1 MSKILLV
8 VPEAPARQAAGG
20 EALRVIKGTGL
31 RIGTLDNS
39 KSNADHLLRML
50 IEGLQAQ
57 TQVASVVSLRKPSVS
72 EPASAKVLD
81 RLAAEADVVISAM
94 AD

>member
-1 MSKILLV
+1 MAKILLV
-8 VPEAPARQAAGG
+8 VPEAPAQQAAGG
-20 EALRVIKGTGL
+20 AAQRVIKGKGL

-50 IEGLQAQ
+50 IEGLKAQ
-57 TQVASVVSLRKPSVS
+57 TDVESVVSLRKHSVS
-72 EPASAKVLD
+72 EPANSRILEQ
-81 RLAAEADVVISAM
+81 LAAEADVVISAM

>member
-1 MSKILLV
+1 
-8 VPEAPARQAAGG
+8 
-20 EALRVIKGTGL
+20 
-31 RIGTLDNS
+31 
-39 KSNADHLLRML
+39 
-50 IEGLQAQ
+50 
-57 TQVASVVSLRKPSVS
+57 VSLRKHSVS